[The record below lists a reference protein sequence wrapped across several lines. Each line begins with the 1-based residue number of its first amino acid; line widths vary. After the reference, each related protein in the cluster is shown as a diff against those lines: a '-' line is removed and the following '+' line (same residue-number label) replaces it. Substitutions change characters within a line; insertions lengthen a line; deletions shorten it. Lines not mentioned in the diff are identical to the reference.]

1 MLAYIG
7 RMSVRLV
14 NTQRAM
20 GQLMGVGMFR
30 MGLWIGWDCGS
41 DGIVDRVD
49 AISMVRQVAS
59 RLARVVS
66 AT

>member
-41 DGIVDRVD
+41 GGCNFYGAPGCIAVGSGGVGDMKI
-49 AISMVRQVAS
+49 
-59 RLARVVS
+59 
-66 AT
+66 